1 MYEYYG
7 LPMDIV
13 GAFAGLSDQP
23 GEHGLSI
30 NWNQWDGKDCAS
42 AGEHL
47 NPTNE
52 KHGKQGTHPSH
63 LGDLFPVRLSPD
75 TNLADNIYW
84 YRN

>member
-1 MYEYYG
+1 M
-7 LPMDIV
+7 LAAISSKILSTSQ
-13 GAFAGLSDQP
+13 ASLSDSFL

-52 KHGKQGTHPSH
+52 KHGAQDTHPSH
-63 LGDLFPVRLSPD
+63 LGDLKPVLISSD
-75 TNLADNIYW
+75 EFVW
-84 YRN
+84 